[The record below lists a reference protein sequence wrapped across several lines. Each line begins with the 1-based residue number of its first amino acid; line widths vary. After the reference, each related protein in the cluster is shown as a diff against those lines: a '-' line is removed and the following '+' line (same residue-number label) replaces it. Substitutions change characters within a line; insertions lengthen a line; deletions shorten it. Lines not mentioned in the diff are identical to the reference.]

1 MNFMALS
8 SQEVFITSVSH
19 LGLCFARNVHYFVLF
34 YISLCSSWYWHTAEI
49 CCCVFCFI
57 QERELNEILS
67 KNTELNV
74 VNSDLQKQLDE
85 LGKVRVLLL

>member
-1 MNFMALS
+1 MFLLLR
-8 SQEVFITSVSH
+8 SV
-19 LGLCFARNVHYFVLF
+19 VVYF
-34 YISLCSSWYWHTAEI
+34 
-49 CCCVFCFI
+49 FI
-57 QERELNEILS
+57 QEKELNEILS